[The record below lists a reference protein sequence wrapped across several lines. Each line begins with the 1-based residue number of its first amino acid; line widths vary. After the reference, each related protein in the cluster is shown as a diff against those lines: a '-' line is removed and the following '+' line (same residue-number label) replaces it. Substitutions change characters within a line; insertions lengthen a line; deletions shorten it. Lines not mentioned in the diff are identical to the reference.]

1 VNSARLKEEST
12 ARVLADG
19 MLTAALGCL
28 LMLLS
33 GCAAAPQQV
42 VQEEEKDYVWPG
54 PPAQP
59 VMRWERQFR
68 TEKEF
73 EAEEKSSGWKDILLG
88 EEDEDERYVYLQTP
102 YGVHADDF
110 GRILVADP
118 AIVGIAV
125 FDFRLNRFFTAGDEG
140 QGRFAGALGVA
151 SDSQGNIYATSGK
164 DAMVRIF
171 DRSGNFLRSI
181 GGNGEFG
188 RPVGIAVDDLRGRI
202 YVTDSLKHHI
212 SVFDLQGQPLMTIG
226 ERGAEAGQFNFPL
239 TVTLGDDGRLFVVD
253 SMNFRVQIL
262 EPDGLPVRTIS
273 RQGDRVGELSRP
285 RGIALDSKGHIY
297 VSDAA
302 FNNVQIFDQEGRHM
316 MVFGAAGSGPGGF
329 QFPSGMAFDAEDR
342 LYVVDQLNKRV
353 QVFQFLGVP
362 EIEEDTE
369 PEEKP

>member
-1 VNSARLKEEST
+1 LTERSAFQKFSGTLS
-12 ARVLADG
+12 V
-19 MLTAALGCL
+19 AALSS
-28 LMLLS
+28 LMLLLAA
-33 GCAAAPQQV
+33 CAAAPQQV
-42 VQEEEKDYVWPG
+42 VQEEKDYVWPG

-73 EAEEKSSGWKDILLG
+73 TSEEKSSGWKDVLLG

-110 GRILVADP
+110 GRVLVADP

-125 FDFRLNRFFTAGDEG
+125 FDFNLNRFFTAGDEG
-140 QGRFAGALGVA
+140 EGRFAGALGVA
-151 SDSQGNIYATSGK
+151 SDSEGNIYATSGR
-164 DAMVRIF
+164 DAMVYVF
-171 DRSGNFLRSI
+171 DRSGNFVRSI
-181 GGNGEFG
+181 GGNDEFG
-188 RPVGIAVDDLRGRI
+188 RPVGIAVDDKRGRI
-202 YVTDSLKHHI
+202 YVTDTLKHHI
-212 SVFDLQGQPLMTIG
+212 AVFDLAGQPLMTIG
-226 ERGAEAGQFNFPL
+226 ERGEEAGQFNFPL
-239 TVTLGDDGRLFVVD
+239 NVTLSDDGRLFVVD

-262 EPDGLPVRTIS
+262 EPDGEPVRTIS

-302 FNNVQIFDQEGRHM
+302 FNNVQIFDQQGRHM
-316 MVFGAAGSGPGGF
+316 MVFGAGGAGPGGF

-353 QVFQFLGVP
+353 QVFRFLGVP
-362 EIEEDTE
+362 DIEASENIDSS
-369 PEEKP
+369 P